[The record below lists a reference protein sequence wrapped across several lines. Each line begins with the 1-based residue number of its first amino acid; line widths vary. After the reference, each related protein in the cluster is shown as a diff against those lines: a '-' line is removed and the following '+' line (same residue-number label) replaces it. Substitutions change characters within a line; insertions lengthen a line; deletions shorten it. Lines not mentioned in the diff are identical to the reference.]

1 MATQNIVNLKK
12 TKTLGQIQLV
22 GTEMLTLCSLIQHAY
37 VKSQG
42 RYFFLFAGMDVRNVK
57 FNSNLGQKCSQTN
70 HSIVNCIT
78 PTAQIIT
85 THVHKVWWT
94 MFFDVCQ
101 NGPQV
106 ALICHC
112 TSTYTK
118 RVTLILKTS
127 AEAWLLMHRN
137 ASREN
142 HQHTI
147 LSSCLQVTWSVV
159 YLRTRQTETDIL
171 IYIIKLNEE
180 KTLTSTQT
188 TLGRRN
194 LQLS

>member
-1 MATQNIVNLKK
+1 
-12 TKTLGQIQLV
+12 
-22 GTEMLTLCSLIQHAY
+22 MLTLCSLIQHAY

-42 RYFFLFAGMDVRNVK
+42 QYFFLFAGMDVRNVK

-78 PTAQIIT
+78 PTAQFIT

-94 MFFDVCQ
+94 MFFD
-101 NGPQV
+101 GPQV